1 MGRTWWFTVI
11 WRQSFEERCWK
22 GTGKGNSAGTW
33 WWLCFLSCRISCRQW
48 NGWRV
53 NERSADTIGVV
64 DEVRVLGDHIT
75 MIVGNSLGPHLGF
88 TGELHII
95 YSKVF
100 NAHCTEF
107 HLASWLYVFCKV
119 SLTFCGPGC
128 QAGAEDMVGSS
139 ILHKLV
145 HVSCTTSTLLSC
157 KYCSNHD
164 AGVWV
169 AVRGI

>member
-1 MGRTWWFTVI
+1 MWAEHGDLLWSGDSHLRRDVERVPAKVI
-11 WRQSFEERCWK
+11 QREHDDD
-22 GTGKGNSAGTW
+22 
-33 WWLCFLSCRISCRQW
+33 CFLSCRISCRQW

-64 DEVRVLGDHIT
+64 DEARVLGDHIT
-75 MIVGNSLGPHLGF
+75 IIVGNSLGPHLGF
-88 TGELHII
+88 TGELHIVC
-95 YSKVF
+95 SKVF

-128 QAGAEDMVGSS
+128 QAGAEDMVSSS

-157 KYCSNHD
+157 KYCSNHE